1 MNEYQEFVVSTKRYD
16 RQYAVIYPALGLASE
31 AGEVAGKVKKVLR
44 DAAGTLDLEQANKI
58 IDELGDVIWYVT
70 CIVDDLGFTLEEVFE
85 RNQAK
90 LLGRVER
97 NTIQGSGDER

>member
-1 MNEYQEFVVSTKRYD
+1 MEDYQSFVVSTKRYNP
-16 RQYAVIYPALGLASE
+16 QYAVLYPALGLASE

-44 DAAGTLDLEQANKI
+44 DAAGQLDIEQANKI

-70 CIVDDLGFTLEEVFE
+70 CIVDDLGFSLEEVVE
-85 RNQAK
+85 RNRAK
-90 LLGRVER
+90 LSGRVER

>member
-44 DAAGTLDLEQANKI
+44 DAAGKLDLEQANKI

-70 CIVDDLGFTLEEVFE
+70 CIVDDLGFTLEEVLE

>member
-1 MNEYQEFVVSTKRYD
+1 MNDYQKFVVSTKRYD
-16 RQYAVIYPALGLASE
+16 PEYAVIYPALGLASE

-44 DAAGTLDLEQANKI
+44 DAAGKLDLEQAHKI
-58 IDELGDVIWYVT
+58 IDELGDVMWYVT
-70 CIVDDLGFTLEEVFE
+70 CIVDDLGFTLEEVIE

>member
-1 MNEYQEFVVSTKRYD
+1 MDDYQSFVVYTKRYD
-16 RQYAVIYPALGLASE
+16 PQYAVLYPALGLASE

-44 DAAGTLDLEQANKI
+44 DAAGQLDIEQANKI

-70 CIVDDLGFTLEEVFE
+70 CIVDDLGFSLEEVIE
-85 RNQAK
+85 RNRIK
-90 LLGRVER
+90 LSGRVER

>member
-1 MNEYQEFVVSTKRYD
+1 MNEYQKFVVSTKRYD
-16 RQYAVIYPALGLASE
+16 RQFAVIYPALGLASE

-44 DAAGTLDLEQANKI
+44 DTAGKLDLEQANKI
-58 IDELGDVIWYVT
+58 IDELGDVIWYAT
-70 CIVDDLGFTLEEVFE
+70 CIVDDLGFTLEEVLE

>member
-1 MNEYQEFVVSTKRYD
+1 MDDYQSFVVSTKRYD
-16 RQYAVIYPALGLASE
+16 SQYAVIYPALGLASE

-44 DAAGTLDLEQANKI
+44 DAAGQLDIEQANKI

-70 CIVDDLGFTLEEVFE
+70 CIVDDLGFSLEEVIE
-85 RNQAK
+85 RNRIK
-90 LLGRVER
+90 LSGRVER

>member
-1 MNEYQEFVVSTKRYD
+1 MDDYQSFVVSTKRYD

-44 DAAGTLDLEQANKI
+44 DAAGKLDLEQAHKI
-58 IDELGDVIWYVT
+58 IDELGDVLWYVT
-70 CIVDDLGFTLEEVFE
+70 CIVDDLGFTLEEVLE

>member
-1 MNEYQEFVVSTKRYD
+1 VSTKRYD
-16 RQYAVIYPALGLASE
+16 RQFAVIYPALGLASE

-44 DAAGTLDLEQANKI
+44 DSAGKLDLEQANKI
-58 IDELGDVIWYVT
+58 IDELGDVIWYAT
-70 CIVDDLGFTLEEVFE
+70 CIVDDLGFTLEEVLE